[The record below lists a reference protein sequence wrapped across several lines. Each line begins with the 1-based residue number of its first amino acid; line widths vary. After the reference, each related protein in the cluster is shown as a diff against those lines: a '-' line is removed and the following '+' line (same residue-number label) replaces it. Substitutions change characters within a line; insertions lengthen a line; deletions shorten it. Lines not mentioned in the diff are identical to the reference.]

1 MITPATFISILEQL
15 RIHSGKT
22 VTEFCEQLGI
32 GRQTWYN
39 FFQNQNIQVDTLCNL
54 LNNAAPHSN
63 LTAVLLHQTFAIET
77 PFDVETHHH
86 LLQQNECA
94 VMMYEQYQAGNS
106 TTDIA
111 ISFNCRVDVVTQNI
125 LRGIALLEAQEQV
138 ILPPPRT
145 QKLYYQQLRLLQP
158 VR

>member
-15 RIHSGKT
+15 RIDSGKN
-22 VTEFCEQLGI
+22 VTEFCEHLGI

-39 FFQNQNIQVDTLCNL
+39 FFKNQNIQVDTLCML
-54 LNNAAPHSN
+54 LNNAAQHSN
-63 LTAVLLHQTFAIET
+63 RPAVLLHHTFAFET
-77 PFDVETHHH
+77 PFDVETHNYM
-86 LLQQNECA
+86 LQQNECA
-94 VMMYEQYQAGNS
+94 IMMYEQYQAGNS

-111 ISFNCRVDVVTQNI
+111 ISFNCRVDIVTKNI

-145 QKLYYQQLRLLQP
+145 
-158 VR
+158 